1 MNFKSIFLFSIS
13 FPLLALA
20 DDTEIY
26 GAAAIDENSR
36 VNSNVLLIV
45 DNSGSMRGE
54 VTYFNNPYDPAVSYS
69 GSYDANHF
77 YLGTNESSW
86 EGIPLTSL
94 ETSES
99 TNCEDSV
106 NTLNSTGK
114 ITGRYQQYY
123 SVRWRGRTY
132 TGWTDNLDD
141 SREDM
146 VRCEISGATS
156 RTLYSGNYMNFYH
169 DSGNRVSTD
178 RMEVVKQIVTDLTY
192 SLKDVNIGMM
202 RFDTG
207 DTADLGGMV
216 EIPIDDIDNNA
227 QLIRDTV
234 ATYDHET
241 WTPLSETLYE
251 ASLYYSG
258 GKVDY
263 GNRATP
269 ESADSSRNSSD
280 EDSYESPIKQSCQ
293 KNHVILLTDGDPSRD
308 TGASSEIES
317 LISGIT
323 LPATSG
329 LEYNCSS
336 DGDGG
341 CLDELA
347 YYMNVSDMSDDH
359 AGSQVVSTYTVGA
372 FGDITDTDML
382 KRAARWG
389 GGAYY
394 EAEDPDAL
402 SEAINSIFL
411 DILAQDATFT
421 APAISVNA
429 FNNSEHR
436 DELFYAL
443 FKPNDKA
450 KWNGNLKKY
459 RLGSDGKIYDKN
471 SNLAIDSSTG
481 FFSSSSQD
489 FWSTVDGE
497 DGKDVTLGGVA
508 NILEPGARKIYS
520 DDTSN
525 NLSSFDSVATAT
537 TLGVASDE
545 VDSLKSWITGYDLPN
560 SSTDPRYYIGD
571 PLHSEPVVVTYG
583 GSEDSPDSTIYFG
596 TNEGFVHAI
605 NTESGKE
612 QFAFIPRELHGI
624 QNTLYEDNTP
634 AGSRPYGMDGPISTW
649 MYDINSNNVIYDSN
663 GSLEAGE
670 HVYIYAGMRR
680 GGNNYY
686 ALNVTDRSNPKLLFK
701 IEGGAGD
708 FARLGQTW
716 AEMTIA
722 KVKFNGADR
731 FVAFFTGGYD
741 VNQDSNSTREG
752 DTTGNAIYMVDAKT
766 GDRLWWASKDNANLN
781 ITEMKNS
788 MPASVSAID
797 INGDS
802 FVDYLY
808 AADTGGRV
816 FRIDIKQDNSGASD
830 FAQGGVIAELS
841 DNTEAGNRRF
851 YNKPSVAIVKDK
863 DYGDYL
869 TISLG
874 SGHRAHP
881 ILTKDVEN
889 RFYVI
894 RDFYPYGKPSS
905 YSKTTEASTTKN
917 TLGDNEDPLKTK
929 VYNATELMTGGE
941 AKLSNDMK
949 RIMLE
954 GGGWYVT
961 LNIPGEKVLSQATT
975 FSGAVIFTTF
985 SPSNNTST
993 SACEPDTGTSRV
1005 YALDQKWAMA
1015 AVDLDNDGDI
1025 DTNDASKVL
1034 ANSGIAPRPVV
1045 IYRKGGGKS
1054 ITLGTESIDDSR
1066 FEDSSSE
1073 QCNANNCYVTPNYWR
1088 ENIKQYEEKEES
1100 DPTTGG

>member
-1 MNFKSIFLFSIS
+1 MKFKSIFLFGIS
-13 FPLLALA
+13 LPLLAMA

-36 VNSNVLLIV
+36 VNSNVLFIV

-54 VTYFNNPYDPAVSYS
+54 VIYFNNPYDPAVSYS

-169 DSGNRVSTD
+169 DPGNRVSTD

-269 ESADSSRNSSD
+269 ESADSSRDSSD

-489 FWSTVDGE
+489 FWSTVDGD
-497 DGKDVTLGGVA
+497 DGKDVTLGGIA
-508 NILEPGARKIYS
+508 NILSPETRTLYS
-520 DDTSN
+520 DDSN
-525 NLSSFDSVATAT
+525 GDIDTFENVANAS
-537 TLGVASDE
+537 TLNVQDDE
-545 VDSLKSWITGYDLPN
+545 VGTLKNWVRGFEN
-560 SSTDPRYYIGD
+560 GSTNNPPRYYIGD
-571 PLHSEPVVVTYG
+571 PLHSEPVVITYG
-583 GSEDSPDSTIYFG
+583 GTDDNPDSTIYFG
-596 TNEGFVHAI
+596 TNEGFIHAI
-605 NTESGKE
+605 DTETGAE
-612 QFAFIPRELHGI
+612 EFAFIPQDLHGI
-624 QNTLYEDNTP
+624 QNILYEDNTP
-634 AGSRPYGMDGPISTW
+634 AGSRPYGMDGPVTTW
-649 MYDINSNNVIYDSN
+649 MYDLNSNNVIYNQN
-663 GSLEAGE
+663 GSLESGE
-670 HVYIYAGMRR
+670 HAYIYAGMRR
-680 GGNNYY
+680 GGRDYY
-686 ALNVTDRSNPKLLFK
+686 ALDVTNRDNPNILFK
-701 IEGGAGD
+701 IQGGDTG
-708 FARLGQTW
+708 FEQLGQTW
-716 AEMTIA
+716 SEMTVA
-722 KVKFNGADR
+722 KVKFNGAER

-741 VNQDSNSTREG
+741 VNQDSNNVREN
-752 DTTGNAIYMVDAKT
+752 DTVGNAIYMVDATT
-766 GDRLWWASKDNANLN
+766 GERLWWASKTNANLN
-781 ITEMKNS
+781 IPDMKNS
-788 MPASVSAID
+788 MPASAAIVD
-797 INGDS
+797 INGDG
-802 FVDYLY
+802 FVNYLY

-816 FRIDIKQDNSGASD
+816 FRIDINQKNTGASD
-830 FAQGGVIAELS
+830 FAEGGVIAELA

-863 DYGDYL
+863 EYGDYI
-869 TISLG
+869 TIAIG

-881 ILTKDVEN
+881 ILTKNVEN

-894 RDFYPYGKPSS
+894 KDFYPYGKPAS
-905 YSKTTEASTTKN
+905 YSKTTEAPTNKTSLATGEKPSKTTI
-917 TLGDNEDPLKTK
+917 
-929 VYNATELMTGGE
+929 YNATSLMLNGE
-941 AKLSNDMK
+941 TSLTADME

-961 LNIPGEKVLSQATT
+961 LNTAGEKALSQATT

-985 SPSNNTST
+985 SPSSATSGNP
-993 SACEPDTGTSRV
+993 CEPDTGTSRV
-1005 YALDQKWAMA
+1005 YALDQRWGMA
-1015 AVDLDNDGDI
+1015 AVDLNNDGKVDK
-1025 DTNDASKVL
+1025 NDAFKIL
-1034 ANSGIAPRPVV
+1034 TNSGIAPRPVV

-1066 FEDSSSE
+1066 FKENSTE
-1073 QCNANNCYVTPNYWR
+1073 QCNANNCYATPNYWR
-1088 ENIKQYEEKEES
+1088 ENIKDYDTDAS
-1100 DPTTGG
+1100 STGG